1 MQQQILDLITAQF
14 GTDFTALIDLSPIP
28 RGQSGDLAVKFFQ
41 LAKEQKKSPIE
52 LAQTVQIELE
62 KSDLITKTEIA
73 GPYLNLFFAPTAL
86 YQQVMQSPLSTE
98 IYKDQTVLVEYSSPN
113 TNKPLH
119 LGHMRNHALGISVAN
134 LYESCGANTVRTC
147 IINDRGVHICKS
159 MLAYQIWGNGETPT
173 STGEKSDSFVG
184 RYYVKFSEEVKKDD
198 SLNQKAQEMLVKWEN
213 GDEEIRKL
221 WRTMNDWTLDGHA
234 ETYKRQG
241 VNFAKKYFE
250 SDTYELGKKF
260 AYEGLEKGTFFKED
274 GAVWIDLT
282 DEGLDKKII
291 VRSDGT
297 SVYVTQDLATTYI
310 RYDDYKFDKHVW
322 IVADE
327 QNYHFQVL
335 ISCLDKLGLAPK
347 EKLHHLGYGLVHLP
361 DGRMKS
367 REGTVIDADSLMN
380 ELKELAIKE
389 INQRN
394 KELSPEETAD
404 IAEKIQDAAWKFFIL
419 STSPRK
425 TITFDKEKSIRFEGA
440 TGPYLQYAGVRIKAI
455 FRKAGFDIDQD
466 KTLTTET
473 FMASN
478 TVGQHLGEDEKLLGN
493 KILQFSDTINRAAEN
508 YNPTLLVTFLLEL
521 AQDWSSYYAKNSIIK
536 AETEALK
543 NARLALAYKVFQ
555 VLETGLKILGIQ
567 IPSKM

>member
-1 MQQQILDLITAQF
+1 MQQQILDLITAKF
-14 GTDFTALIDLSPIP
+14 GSDFSQLLDLSPIP
-28 RGQSGDLAVKFFQ
+28 RGQSGDLAVKFFR
-41 LAKEQKKSPIE
+41 LAKDQKKSPVEIAQMVQTE
-52 LAQTVQIELE
+52 LDAT
-62 KSDLITKTEIA
+62 DLITKSEII
-73 GPYLNLFFAPTAL
+73 GPYLNLFFAAPAL
-86 YQQVMQSPLSTE
+86 YAKVMEAPLTSNT
-98 IYKDQTVLVEYSSPN
+98 YNGQTVLVEYSSPN

-134 LYESCGANTVRTC
+134 LYESCGAHTVRTC

-184 RYYVKFSEEVKKDD
+184 RYYVKFSEEVKKDE
-198 SLNQKAQEMLVKWEN
+198 SLNQKAQEMLLKWEN
-213 GDEEIRKL
+213 GDEEIKKL
-221 WRTMNDWTLDGHA
+221 WRTMNDWTLDGHDV
-234 ETYKRQG
+234 TYKRQG
-241 VNFAKKYFE
+241 VEFVKKYYE
-250 SDTYELGKKF
+250 SNTYELGKKF

-310 RYDDYKFDKHVW
+310 RYDDYKFDKHIW

-347 EKLHHLGYGLVHLP
+347 EKLYHLGYGLVNLP

-367 REGTVIDADSLMN
+367 REGTVVDADNLMN
-380 ELKELAIKE
+380 DLKRLAVAE

-394 KELSPEETAD
+394 KELTETEIDD
-404 IAEKIQDAAWKFFIL
+404 ISEKIQDGAWKFFLL

-425 TITFDKEKSIRFEGA
+425 SITFDKEKSIRFEGA

-455 FRKAGFDIDQD
+455 FRKAGYDIDNDASLSTVSFMPTD
-466 KTLTTET
+466 K
-473 FMASN
+473 
-478 TVGQHLGEDEKLLGN
+478 VGQHLGEAEKLLGN
-493 KILQFSDTINRAAEN
+493 KILQFTDTIDRAAEN
-508 YNPTLLVTFLLEL
+508 YNPTLLVTFLLEM
-521 AQDWSSYYAKNSIIK
+521 AQDWSSYYAQNSVLN
-536 AETEALK
+536 AETEDLK
-543 NARLALAYKVFQ
+543 KARLALAYKVFQ
-555 VLETGLKILGIQ
+555 VLETGLAILGIK